1 MQFKRRKQMAKLEK
15 IVHGDFDQ
23 ILDTIHKAIL
33 KKSAS
38 ASYEE
43 GSDFDRGDFRCA
55 VRVYER
61 YSMIGANRVS
71 MSITLV
77 GGKGEYYL
85 SAITSGGSQG
95 MFFKMNTFGEEAFLE
110 TISEVIHNL

>member
-1 MQFKRRKQMAKLEK
+1 MAKIEK

-23 ILDTIHKAIL
+23 ILDTVHKAIL

-43 GSDFDRGDFRCA
+43 GSDFSRGDFRCA

-61 YSMIGANRVS
+61 YSVLGANRVS
-71 MSITLV
+71 MSVTLV
-77 GGKGEYYL
+77 GGNGEYYL
-85 SAITSGGSQG
+85 TAITSGGSQG
-95 MFFKMNTFGEEAFLE
+95 MFIKMNTFGEEAFLE
-110 TISEVIHNL
+110 TISDAVHNL